1 VFFQYSLEFYSGI
14 NEGIEVVNGNSRSIR
29 VILAGRIM
37 PFHLGEE
44 VLEAFDFVRSD
55 IVGVAMDQ
63 ELVDFEGM
71 LVSQLLHGFVL
82 GVLRENL
89 PSPIWMGGP

>member
-1 VFFQYSLEFYSGI
+1 
-14 NEGIEVVNGNSRSIR
+14 
-29 VILAGRIM
+29 M

>member
-1 VFFQYSLEFYSGI
+1 
-14 NEGIEVVNGNSRSIR
+14 
-29 VILAGRIM
+29 M
-37 PFHLGEE
+37 PFHLCEE
-44 VLEAFDFVRSD
+44 VLEAFHFVGGD

-71 LVSQLLHGFVL
+71 LVSKLLHGFVL

>member
-1 VFFQYSLEFYSGI
+1 
-14 NEGIEVVNGNSRSIR
+14 
-29 VILAGRIM
+29 
-37 PFHLGEE
+37 
-44 VLEAFDFVRSD
+44 
-55 IVGVAMDQ
+55 MDQ